1 MPLSEGSARRS
12 LTHTHSVR
20 FEGYRGAKTGTE
32 AQSSEGTA

>member
-12 LTHTHSVR
+12 LTHTRTVR
-20 FEGYRGAKTGTE
+20 FEGYCGAKTGTE